1 MYTPPVESK
10 LGGPLATLT
19 LPSPAGG
26 TNWPG
31 AAYDPETH
39 TVYAYAQ
46 DTIAPLGLVRP
57 PDKNYTDMDFVLG
70 RAGVE
75 FRPSPRG
82 ASEGSGADLPP
93 PTRIPVPAAAQ
104 RTSILGPAFNVN
116 GLPVLKPPYGHI
128 SAINMD
134 RGEIIWQVPNGETPD
149 SIRNNPALKGLD
161 IPNTGQAGYDTGTLV
176 TKTLVIQGD
185 TQVTTSASHPRG
197 AMLRAYDKATGKEL
211 GAVWMPAPQS
221 GSPMTYSVNGQQY
234 LVVAISGGNY
244 SGEYIA
250 FRLPSTE

>member
-1 MYTPPVESK
+1 
-10 LGGPLATLT
+10 LATLV

-39 TVYAYAQ
+39 IAYAYAQ
-46 DTIAPLGLVRP
+46 DVITGLGLVP
-57 PDKNYTDMDFVLG
+57 SEDKGFSDMDYIMG
-70 RAGVE
+70 RAGLNA
-75 FRPSPRG
+75 PRSRG
-82 ASEGSGADLPP
+82 RAPSEGSGADIALPSRPAVP
-93 PTRIPVPAAAQ
+93 PAGRGGGGGGAGGFSVQ
-104 RTSILGPAFNVN
+104 

-134 RGEIIWQVPNGETPD
+134 KGEIVWQVATAQSPD
-149 SIRNNPALKGLD
+149 FIHNNPALKSLD
-161 IPNTGQAGYDTGTLV
+161 IPNTGQTGYDTGTLV

-185 TQVTTSASHPRG
+185 PQVTSVGHPRG

-211 GAVWMPAPQS
+211 GAVWMPAPQT
-221 GSPMTYSVNGQQY
+221 GSPMTYSVNGKQY

-244 SGEYIA
+244 AGEYVA
-250 FRLPSTE
+250 FALPE